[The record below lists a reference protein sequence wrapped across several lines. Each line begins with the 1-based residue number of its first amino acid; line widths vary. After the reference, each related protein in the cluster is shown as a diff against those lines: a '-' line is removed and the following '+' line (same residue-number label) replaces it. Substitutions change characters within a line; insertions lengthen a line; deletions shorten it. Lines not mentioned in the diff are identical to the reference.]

1 MHLVRVVHRPHD
13 DGDVTRAGVGDES
26 MAVHGQTADSHGYV
40 GERASTAPGWQADP
54 RMRAGDER
62 CEVAPGQRGRELK
75 SDLVAQ
81 SAQPARSRAADAD
94 PVRRPCLK
102 QLPRQ
107 VPDRSLL
114 LEVDR
119 KERVREGSKRRSER
133 WNFVPAGDPQS
144 LQFGERLRADLER
157 I

>member
-1 MHLVRVVHRPHD
+1 
-13 DGDVTRAGVGDES
+13 
-26 MAVHGQTADSHGYV
+26 
-40 GERASTAPGWQADP
+40 
-54 RMRAGDER
+54 MRAGDER
-62 CEVAPGQRGRELK
+62 REVAPGQRGRELK

-119 KERVREGSKRRSER
+119 KAIPRPAGIA
-133 WNFVPAGDPQS
+133 VPAAEGQRQIFPAEP
-144 LQFGERLRADLER
+144 LQVGISAFDRQRQQA
-157 I
+157 